1 MKAETSEVG
10 TSCGRCQFLFPVNP
24 QRPRLEINDF
34 RAEIRSARQGG
45 NMARQGSSNSVP
57 MNARVHL
64 RLAWQEPER
73 STGMKSDFKQTT
85 KKGKDGKGKLKVSET
100 DLEEPDKD

>member
-1 MKAETSEVG
+1 
-10 TSCGRCQFLFPVNP
+10 
-24 QRPRLEINDF
+24 
-34 RAEIRSARQGG
+34 
-45 NMARQGSSNSVP
+45 MARQGSSNSVP

-64 RLAWQEPER
+64 RLAWQEPGR

-85 KKGKDGKGKLKVSET
+85 KKGKGWKMQTKTSET